1 MSKTNEIAQLI
12 DSIITCGQNMEK
24 LGHLLKEMIPKE
36 KVPEE
41 TADPPETT
49 YSFMDVRK
57 AFAAKSHAGY
67 TAKIRELI
75 KKHGADR
82 LSDIKE
88 EDYPVQMA
96 ELEALE

>member
-1 MSKTNEIAQLI
+1 MSKTNEITQLI
-12 DSIITCGQNMEK
+12 DSIIICGKNMER

-36 KVPEE
+36 VPEVTSESAE
-41 TADPPETT
+41 TSS

-88 EDYPVQMA
+88 EEYPLLME
-96 ELEALE
+96 ELEAIK